1 MPIPPYLWLKDDG
14 GADIRGSVDVKD
26 REGSIELI
34 GFSHG
39 INLPVDNTNGKVTG
53 TRSHSPVMFEKEF
66 DSSSPYLYRAVST
79 GQTLKSAEIRF
90 YHIND
95 AGQEVCYFIILME
108 GVKVTGV
115 NPGVPNT
122 KLPGNSQLNHMEAV
136 SMLYDKITWKY
147 VDGNVQYTDA
157 WIERKTA

>member
-1 MPIPPYLWLKDDG
+1 
-14 GADIRGSVDVKD
+14 
-26 REGSIELI
+26 
-34 GFSHG
+34 
-39 INLPVDNTNGKVTG
+39 
-53 TRSHSPVMFEKEF
+53 MFEKEF
-66 DSSSPYLYRAVST
+66 DSSSPYLYKAVAT

-108 GVKVTGV
+108 NVKITGV

-122 KLPGNSQLNHMEAV
+122 KLAGNLQLNHMEAV
-136 SMLYDKITWKY
+136 SMMYDKITWKY

-157 WIERKTA
+157 WIERMTAS

>member
-1 MPIPPYLWLKDDG
+1 MDS
-14 GADIRGSVDVKD
+14 A
-26 REGSIELI
+26 
-34 GFSHG
+34 
-39 INLPVDNTNGKVTG
+39 NGKVTG
-53 TRSHSPVMFEKEF
+53 TRSHSPIMFEKEF
-66 DSSSPYLYRAVST
+66 DSSSPYLYKAVAT

-108 GVKVTGV
+108 NVKITGV

-122 KLPGNSQLNHMEAV
+122 KLAGNLQLNHMEAV
-136 SMLYDKITWKY
+136 SMMYDKITWKY

-157 WIERKTA
+157 WIERMTAS